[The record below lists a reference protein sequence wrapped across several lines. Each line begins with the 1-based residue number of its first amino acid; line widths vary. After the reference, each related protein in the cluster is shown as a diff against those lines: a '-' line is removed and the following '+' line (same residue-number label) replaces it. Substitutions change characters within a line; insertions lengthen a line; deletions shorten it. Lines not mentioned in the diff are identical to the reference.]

1 MAKRMKYPT
10 PDFPGLFDDREEMTY
25 VPQPVRSDIIA
36 RHATRLEGGFPS
48 YPRIAPSDS
57 PFGPVVASPVPNR
70 IRFMSLGSGSSGNCC
85 YIGDSQC
92 GFLVDAGVDAPS
104 VTDTLRR
111 HGISMQHIKGICIT
125 HDHSDHMRCVYTL
138 LRKNRHMALYCT
150 PRALSGIMRRHSVSR
165 RLKDYHVAI
174 YKEIPFTIGNFTIT
188 AFETMHDG
196 TDNAGFY
203 IQHDDRALTVATD
216 LGCISPRVDHY
227 MRMTDYLVIESN
239 YDLGMLRAGSY
250 PEYLKARIQTDNG
263 HMDNNVTA
271 RYLAEIYTPRLKNVF
286 LCHLSQE
293 NNTPEKAVAE
303 SRAALESIGL
313 KVGAGNDTPDDL
325 AADIQLVA
333 LPRIGES
340 RFYSFRPPRRDGIDR

>member
-1 MAKRMKYPT
+1 MAKRSKYTT
-10 PDFPGLFDDREEMTY
+10 PEFPGLFDDQERTPY
-25 VPQPVRSDIIA
+25 TPHTVQPDIA
-36 RHATRLEGGFPS
+36 RPSTLLEGGLNAFPR
-48 YPRIAPSDS
+48 PVAPSS
-57 PFGPVVASPVPNR
+57 PLGPVVARPVPNR

-85 YIGDSQC
+85 YIGDSQS
-92 GFLVDAGVDAPS
+92 GFLVDAGVDAPT
-104 VTDTLRR
+104 VVDTLRR
-111 HGISMQHIKGICIT
+111 HGINMQHVKGICIT

-138 LRKNRHMALYCT
+138 LRKHQHMALYCT

-174 YKEIPFTIGNFTIT
+174 YKEIPFSIGNFTIT

-196 TDNAGFY
+196 NDNAGFF
-203 IQHDDRALTVATD
+203 IQHDDRAFTIATD

-227 MRMTDYLVIESN
+227 MRQTDYLVIESN
-239 YDLGMLRAGSY
+239 YDLEMLRHGSY

-263 HMDNNVTA
+263 HMDNLVTA

-293 NNTPEKAVAE
+293 NNTPEKALDE
-303 SRAALESIGL
+303 SRKALEGIGL
-313 KVGAGNDTPDDL
+313 KVGEGNDTPADF

-333 LPRIGES
+333 LPRTGES
-340 RFYSFRPPRRDGIDR
+340 RFYSFRPAQDR